1 MGDWEEA
8 VDKFQASQEEQ
19 KTLAAMQAAALENR
33 AMSLAEGQSLPQPPR
48 HLLEQQ
54 QQQHPCAIASYLLKD
69 EAHAYPA

>member
-48 HLLEQQ
+48 HLLG
-54 QQQHPCAIASYLLKD
+54 QQQHPCAIASHLLKD